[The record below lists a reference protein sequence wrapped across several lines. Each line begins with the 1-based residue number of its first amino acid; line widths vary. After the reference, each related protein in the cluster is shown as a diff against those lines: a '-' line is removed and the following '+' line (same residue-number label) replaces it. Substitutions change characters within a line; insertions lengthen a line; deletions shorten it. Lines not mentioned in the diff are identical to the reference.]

1 MHIISQS
8 TLRKFW
14 TIHPQSKVGLR
25 QWYKLANNH
34 KWQNINDIRKIFPS
48 ADIVGNFIIFN
59 ISGNNYRLITYIDFQ
74 KSKVFIREIL
84 THAEYDKNKWKK
96 DDWYKK

>member
-14 TIHPQSKVGLR
+14 TTHPQSKVGLR
-25 QWYKLANNH
+25 YWYKLANEH
-34 KWQNINDIRKIFPS
+34 KWQSFDDIRKIFPC
-48 ADIVGNFIIFN
+48 ADLVGNFIVFN
-59 ISGNNYRLITYIDFQ
+59 ISGNNYRLITYIDFP
-74 KSKVFIREIL
+74 KGKVFIREVL

>member
-14 TIHPQSKVGLR
+14 TTHPQSKVGLR
-25 QWYKLANNH
+25 YWYKLVNEH
-34 KWQNINDIRKIFPS
+34 KWQSFDDIRKIFPC
-48 ADIVGNFIIFN
+48 ADLVGNFIVFN
-59 ISGNNYRLITYIDFQ
+59 ISGNNYRLITYIDFP
-74 KSKVFIREIL
+74 KGKVFIREVL

>member
-8 TLRKFW
+8 TLKIFW
-14 TIHPQSKVGLR
+14 KIHPQSEVGLR
-25 QWYKLANNH
+25 YWYKLANED
-34 KWQNINDIRKIFPS
+34 KWQSFDDIRKIFPS
-48 ADIVGNFIIFN
+48 ADLVSNFIVFN
-59 ISGNNYRLITYIDFQ
+59 ISGNHYRLITYIDFP
-74 KSKVFIREIL
+74 KGKVFIREVL